1 MKLTI
6 KSNGKIHKAKTIRV
20 SKDNKDIHSI
30 EIDFETSDIFSDL
43 EFWLEDEQGNY
54 CDHLGV
60 NVSKRN
66 KLQAHK

>member
-6 KSNGKIHKAKTIRV
+6 KTNSKFNNAKIIPV
-20 SKDNKDIHSI
+20 NEDNNEIYSI
-30 EIDFETSDIFSDL
+30 ELDFEKSDIFSDL
-43 EFWLEDEQGNY
+43 EFWLEDENENF
-54 CDHLGV
+54 